1 MLHFN
6 FKVPGIWRLQNI
18 FTDCLY
24 SIGQNSDY
32 ALKKII
38 LKEDWI
44 QFAGDVQ
51 SDQSEK
57 AFWENTI
64 RRKLNVLFEQ
74 LSALSSSVGLVDPAS
89 ESKVILKQQ
98 FDFKSSS
105 MEILIFK
112 LS

>member
-1 MLHFN
+1 MLHLT
-6 FKVPGIWRLQNI
+6 FKVPGVWRLQNI

-44 QFAGDVQ
+44 QFSGDVQ

-74 LSALSSSVGLVDPAS
+74 LSALSSSVSLVDPAS
-89 ESKVILKQQ
+89 ESEVILKQQ

>member
-1 MLHFN
+1 MLHLN
-6 FKVPGIWRLQNI
+6 FKVPGVWRLQNI

-24 SIGQNSDY
+24 SIGQNSNY
-32 ALKKII
+32 ALKIII

-74 LSALSSSVGLVDPAS
+74 LSALSSSVSLVDPTS
-89 ESKVILKQQ
+89 ESEVILKQQ